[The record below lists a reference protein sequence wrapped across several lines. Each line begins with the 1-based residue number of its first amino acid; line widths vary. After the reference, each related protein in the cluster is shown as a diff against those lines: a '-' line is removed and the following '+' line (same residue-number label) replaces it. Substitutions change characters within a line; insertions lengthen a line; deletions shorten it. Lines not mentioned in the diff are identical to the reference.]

1 MVLWFQRV
9 MHRQR
14 VSMSKAFKN
23 AMFNTATF
31 GTTIF
36 DHFLHNFRDQ
46 LEFWTTWISSA
57 PPRPREVLGR
67 KISISNYFYF
77 HFETSE
83 TFSRW
88 RNFLYQS
95 HRHCW
100 SDFLNVLSII
110 TKKNINSKA
119 VGMDSWGLVMDSWWT
134 RCMIF
139 LYYSKFRRKNS
150 STPKKF
156 HFRRP
161 NFMILLFWPEWIL
174 GMTFLGKKDIVLQYL
189 SEF

>member
-100 SDFLNVLSII
+100 SVFLNVLSII
-110 TKKNINSKA
+110 TEKTLTPRLS
-119 VGMDSWGLVMDSWWT
+119 GWTREDSWWT
-134 RCMIF
+134 RDGLAAWFFFIIQN
-139 LYYSKFRRKNS
+139 SGEKIPRHQKNF
-150 STPKKF
+150 TF
-156 HFRRP
+156 EGR
-161 NFMILLFWPEWIL
+161 ILWSYF
-174 GMTFLGKKDIVLQYL
+174 FDQN
-189 SEF
+189 EF

>member
-100 SDFLNVLSII
+100 SVFLNVLSII
-110 TKKNINSKA
+110 TEKTLTPRLS
-119 VGMDSWGLVMDSWWT
+119 VWTREDSWWT
-134 RCMIF
+134 RDG
-139 LYYSKFRRKNS
+139 LAAWLT
-150 STPKKF
+150 TPKKF

-174 GMTFLGKKDIVLQYL
+174 RMAFLGKKDIFLQ
-189 SEF
+189 